1 MARNYSPNHP
11 AVRSSLDRDG
21 MPRPLTVRERRQA
34 MNARAGRS
42 NALPRSRAIV
52 GFVSILATFPAM
64 AWGEA
69 HGQLVV
75 AFVPLA
81 FGVYCLAPWMRKD
94 IEEVRQWR

>member
-1 MARNYSPNHP
+1 
-11 AVRSSLDRDG
+11 
-21 MPRPLTVRERRQA
+21 

-42 NALPRSRAIV
+42 NALPRSRALV

-69 HGQLVV
+69 QGQLIV

-81 FGVYCLAPWMRKD
+81 FGVYCLAPWMHKD
-94 IEEVRQWR
+94 IEEVRKWR

>member
-11 AVRSSLDRDG
+11 AVRAWLDLDNAT
-21 MPRPLTVRERRQA
+21 PQTVRQRREA

-42 NALPRSRAIV
+42 NALPRSRALV

-94 IEEVRQWR
+94 IEEVSRWR

>member
-11 AVRSSLDRDG
+11 AVRSWLDLDNA
-21 MPRPLTVRERRQA
+21 PTQTVRQRREA
-34 MNARAGRS
+34 MNARAGQS
-42 NALPRSRAIV
+42 NALPRSRALV

-75 AFVPLA
+75 AFIPLA

-94 IEEVRQWR
+94 IEEVSRWR